1 MCGGET
7 KVRGTSQ
14 SSPPPTP
21 FALCLSDC
29 FAGFLFPPETNLLL
43 VTKQWFFFLPLGGV
57 NGLKETL
64 SFDLAIFALTFF
76 QLDTNMS

>member
-1 MCGGET
+1 MI
-7 KVRGTSQ
+7 
-14 SSPPPTP
+14 
-21 FALCLSDC
+21 
-29 FAGFLFPPETNLLL
+29 
-43 VTKQWFFFLPLGGV
+43 FFFSRLGGV

>member
-1 MCGGET
+1 MI
-7 KVRGTSQ
+7 
-14 SSPPPTP
+14 
-21 FALCLSDC
+21 
-29 FAGFLFPPETNLLL
+29 
-43 VTKQWFFFLPLGGV
+43 FFLPLGGV